1 MRKLAVVAGLLL
13 LLASPLATVEAAGRQ
28 QAGQV
33 TTDIEE
39 KSDRVKGYA
48 CDCCQKCQAA
58 RRPVVP
64 QEETGPARKANGCK
78 ECCDR
83 CGLKMPPTP
92 DEIPPDVIEKEVP
105 PEVKDKQRR

>member
-13 LLASPLATVEAAGRQ
+13 FLAAPLATVEAAGLQ

-39 KSDRVKGYA
+39 KSDKVKGYA

-58 RRPVVP
+58 RRPVAP
-64 QEETGPARKANGCK
+64 QEEAGPAKKANGCK

-83 CGLKMPPTP
+83 CGLKMPPAP
-92 DEIPPDVIEKEVP
+92 DEIPPEVIEKEVP
-105 PEVKDKQRR
+105 PEIKDRRR